1 MTPLPTSHSLLPTSH
16 SPLPRKGIIL
26 AGGSGSRLHP
36 ATLAISKQLLP
47 VFDKPMIYY
56 PLSTLMLAGIRDI
69 LIISTPQDTPRFEQL
84 LGTGKQWGLNLQYA
98 VQPSP
103 DGLAQA
109 FLIGESFIGN
119 NLSALVLGDNIFYG
133 HDFQQL
139 LGNAMARTEG
149 ASVFAYHVQDPER
162 YGVAEFDSNGKVRS
176 LEEKPKQPKSNYAVT
191 GLYFYDQQVIDL
203 TKSLKPSP
211 RGELEIT
218 DLNRLYLERGTLH
231 VEVMGRGYAWLDTG
245 THESLL
251 EASQFIATLENR
263 QGLKVACPE
272 EIAYRLTWIDA
283 AQLEKLAQP
292 LAKNG
297 YGQYL
302 LRVLKE
308 KLF

>member
-1 MTPLPTSHSLLPTSH
+1 MTPLPTPH
-16 SPLPRKGIIL
+16 SPLPRKGTIL
-26 AGGSGSRLHP
+26 AGGAGSRLHP

-84 LGTGKQWGLNLQYA
+84 LGSGNQWGLNIQYA

-109 FLIGESFIGN
+109 FIIGESFIGN
-119 NLSALVLGDNIFYG
+119 DLSALVLGDNIFYG
-133 HDFQQL
+133 HDFHRL
-139 LGNAMARTEG
+139 LDNAMARTEG
-149 ASVFAYHVQDPER
+149 ATVFAYHVQNPER
-162 YGVAEFDSNGKVRS
+162 YGVVDFDSDSKARS

-191 GLYFYDQQVIDL
+191 GLYFYDQQVVDL
-203 TKSLKPSP
+203 AKSLKPSP

-218 DLNRLYLERGTLH
+218 DLNSIYLEQGQLN
-231 VEVMGRGYAWLDTG
+231 VEIMGRGYAWLDTG

-251 EASQFIATLENR
+251 DASQFIATLENR

-272 EIAYRLTWIDA
+272 EIAYRQQWIDA

-292 LAKNG
+292 LTKNG

-302 LRVLKE
+302 LRLLKE
-308 KLF
+308 KIL